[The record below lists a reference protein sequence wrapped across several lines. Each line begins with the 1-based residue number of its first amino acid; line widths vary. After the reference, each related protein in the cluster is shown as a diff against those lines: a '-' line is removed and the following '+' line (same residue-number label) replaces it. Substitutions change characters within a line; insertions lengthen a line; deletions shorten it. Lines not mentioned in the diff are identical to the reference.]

1 VLPAAA
7 TAQRKG
13 TKMNKNTDWSAE
25 DIVALAAFDEEQRIR
40 DQREEAHRSRFMK
53 TGDLESKRSSFG
65 EDGDKDD
72 DKGGISLADTL
83 SYGKCLRD
91 QADESEYAMN
101 RQKVID
107 AIIDAV
113 DEFIKNST
121 EENQDIFHSVYGEMK
136 QQMDVAADMNRL
148 PPSINRTLK
157 RIQGNL
163 RIYLIKNYP
172 DLLQEYLSGLR

>member
-1 VLPAAA
+1 
-7 TAQRKG
+7 
-13 TKMNKNTDWSAE
+13 MNKNTDWSAE
-25 DIVALAAFDEEQRIR
+25 DIAALAAFDEEQRIR

-53 TGDLESKRSSFG
+53 TGDLESKRRSFG

-72 DKGGISLADTL
+72 DKGEISLADTL
-83 SYGKCLRD
+83 AYGKCLRD

-121 EENQDIFHSVYGEMK
+121 EENQDIFYSVYGERK
-136 QQMDVAADMNRL
+136 QQVDVAADMNRL

-172 DLLQEYLSGLR
+172 DLVEEYLSGLR